1 MLLDS
6 TFLNNL
12 VRHDP
17 DASDKR
23 DELIDTETPIAISS
37 LTVFEIGMGLRGD
50 SKRYMPTFER
60 VIDQIDEV
68 PLGSQEAQRALDI
81 QHNLLDRGEPI
92 GAVDVLIA
100 GTAATL
106 SDPTVLTRNGDE
118 FDRVAAIDVETY

>member
-118 FDRVAAIDVETY
+118 FNRVAAIDVETY